1 MTCEIMTSPMLS
13 RRIYGRRAAL
23 TGILIAATTI
33 LLIIQAQKGIGMTL
47 PVLVIGIAFAG
58 LFTRPVAEALA
69 HCLQNRIFTTRR
81 SRGAISILIFLLSP
95 LLAPIALVFSTV
107 QFLKSAT

>member
-1 MTCEIMTSPMLS
+1 MLEALGQPTLS
-13 RRIYGRRAAL
+13 RRIYARRAAL
-23 TGILIAATTI
+23 TGLLIAATTI
-33 LLIIQAQKGIGMTL
+33 LLIVQAQKGIGMTIPIL
-47 PVLVIGIAFAG
+47 IMAIAFAG
-58 LFTRPVAEALA
+58 LFTRPIAEALA
-69 HCLQNRIFTTRR
+69 RGLQNNIFKTRR

>member
-1 MTCEIMTSPMLS
+1 MLEALGQPTLS
-13 RRIYGRRAAL
+13 RRIYARRAAL
-23 TGILIAATTI
+23 TGLLIAATTVLWI
-33 LLIIQAQKGIGMTL
+33 VQAQKGIGMTIPIL
-47 PVLVIGIAFAG
+47 IMAIAFAG
-58 LFTRPVAEALA
+58 LFTRPIAEALA
-69 HCLQNRIFTTRR
+69 HCLQNSIFKTRR